1 MCCERERGHFK
12 PSRLRA
18 EAHPSSPDVTGK
30 VEPTQAGIGARVP
43 EAITGRSCQSLL
55 PAWNALGYRVPAA
68 VSPLHLPPL
77 LCGCF
82 GDRRGLGDGGTPHSK
97 HWDTGSAAKEKKRG
111 LLPGLDPH
119 HSLSQGWE
127 ATGPTPSTCREQKSQ
142 ETCLVL
148 QGKMTETGVNPQ
160 GICTSGSSCLGTPA
174 P

>member
-18 EAHPSSPDVTGK
+18 EAHSSSPDVTGK

-97 HWDTGSAAKEKKRG
+97 HWDTGSAAKEKRVIARARSPPLTLTRLG
-111 LLPGLDPH
+111 GNWANTIH
-119 HSLSQGWE
+119 
-127 ATGPTPSTCREQKSQ
+127 
-142 ETCLVL
+142 L
-148 QGKMTETGVNPQ
+148 QGTEVTGNM
-160 GICTSGSSCLGTPA
+160 SGFAGEDD
-174 P
+174 